1 MTDKTKWAALVEG
14 AGCPLD
20 APRAPSNEHWDLV
33 TQLTVSSLYLTKN
46 QTYRGQCQLIF
57 DLRHVARVDQLSS
70 PEWSSLAAD
79 LFTAQQAVA
88 RVVKPDHI
96 NIESLGNVVPHLHW
110 HIIPR
115 YVGDPMWG
123 APVWR
128 VPLDSMPDTRLPD
141 GERAA
146 LIAQLQKALAGP
158 VTDMTGVGLT
168 SRWVAANRALE
179 TEHASPLYRDPY
191 ARELAGDAG
200 FDVLYSMRTA
210 SGMASFNGPDP
221 YLTVR
226 TRFFDDALL
235 NSVRS
240 SSIEQVVILA
250 AGMDARAF
258 RLEWPGGTRVF
269 EVDRD
274 DVFAHKEAVLAGMN
288 ATPSSDRRV
297 VRQDLAQP
305 WVSALVSAGFD
316 PGKKAA
322 FLAEGLLFYLDESAV
337 TSIFDALRGIS
348 APGSWLGVD
357 MMNPEVLTSPFMAT
371 YLKKL
376 SELGCPWKFGIADP
390 ESFLASKGWESRVV
404 FPGEPE
410 ANYGRWVMPVMP
422 RAIPGLPRTFLIRA
436 TRMGDS

>member
-1 MTDKTKWAALVEG
+1 MTDKTKWASLVAG

-20 APRAPSNEHWDLV
+20 APRAASNDHWDLV
-33 TQLTVSSLYLTKN
+33 GQLSVSSLYLNKN

-57 DLRHVARVDQLSS
+57 DSRHVARIDELSR
-70 PEWSSLAAD
+70 PEWNSFAGD
-79 LFTAQQAVA
+79 LFTAQQAVG

-96 NIESLGNVVPHLHW
+96 NVESLGNVVPHLHW

-128 VPLDSMPDTRLPD
+128 VPLETMPDTRLTD
-141 GERAA
+141 DERAA
-146 LIAQLQKALAGP
+146 LIARLQKALAGP

-191 ARELAGDAG
+191 ARGLAGDAG
-200 FDVLYSMRTA
+200 FDMLYSMRTA

-221 YLTVR
+221 YLTIR

-235 NSVRS
+235 NAVRS
-240 SSIEQVVILA
+240 SSIDQVVILA

-258 RLEWPGGTRVF
+258 RLEWPRGTRVF

-288 ATPSSDRRV
+288 AMPSSDRRI
-297 VRQDLAQP
+297 VRQDLAQS
-305 WVSALVSAGFD
+305 WVPALVSAGFD
-316 PGKKAA
+316 PSKKAA

-337 TSIFDALRGIS
+337 TSIFDALRTVS

-357 MMNPEVLTSPFMAT
+357 MMNPEVLTSPYMAA
-371 YLKKL
+371 YLRKL
-376 SELGCPWKFGIADP
+376 SDLGCPWKFGIADP
-390 ESFLASKGWESRVV
+390 EGFLAAKAWDASVV

-410 ANYGRWVMPVMP
+410 ANYGRWVMPVVP
-422 RAIPGLPRTFLIRA
+422 RAIPGLPRTFLIGA
-436 TRMGDS
+436 TRNA